1 MAIVV
6 NPLNRLGWTRDQA
19 AAPLYLCIVFPENRT
34 LPFRIMRSIL
44 DLTRFPDANR
54 SPLRSKTL

>member
-6 NPLNRLGWTRDQA
+6 NPLNRLGWTRNQA
-19 AAPLYLCIVFPENRT
+19 TSPSLLRMIFRENRYP
-34 LPFRIMRSIL
+34 LFRIMRSIL
-44 DLTRFPDANR
+44 DLMRFLDANR